1 MLQSTS
7 PPFFV
12 AAPVIIVASALL
24 LFFVIFFYLFMIQ
37 SYRRRTMHLKDI
49 DNLQSKF
56 ESTLLRSQ
64 LEIQEQTFRNISQ
77 EIHDNIGQAL
87 SLAKLNLNTINVQNF
102 ESKLAITED
111 LLSKA
116 ITDLRDLSK
125 SLSGDKISDLGLQ
138 AAIAHELA
146 LIEKAV
152 TIKTEFS
159 GDDLELALDD
169 RQVIVV
175 FRMIQEM
182 LNNILKHARAT
193 LIAIKLENTAA
204 ATLITIKDNGIGF
217 ELDKLEEGKTGIG
230 LKNMQQRARDINGS
244 VTIRTALQQGTE
256 IVIAIHPLLNTF
268 TV

>member
-12 AAPVIIVASALL
+12 AAPVVIVASALL

-49 DNLQSKF
+49 DNLHSKF
-56 ESTLLRSQ
+56 ESTLLKSQ

-87 SLAKLNLNTINVQNF
+87 SLAKLNLNTINAKNF
-102 ESKLAITED
+102 EDKLAITED

-125 SLSGDKISDLGLQ
+125 SLNGEKITDLGLQ

-152 TIKTEFS
+152 TIKTELI

-175 FRMIQEM
+175 FRMIQEV
-182 LNNILKHARAT
+182 LNNILKHAKAS
-193 LIAIKLENTAA
+193 LISISLENTETAA
-204 ATLITIKDNGIGF
+204 LITVKDNGIGF

-244 VTIRTALQQGTE
+244 VTIRTAPQQGTE
-256 IVIAIHPLLNTF
+256 IAIAIQPLLNTF